1 MTSTLRD
8 KFLFTELST
17 DALSAGRWF
26 DGLAAGTFT
35 DMHGREVT
43 FKPAEFAEYV
53 ANTKAAIAATQTE
66 GGEVVGLPI
75 DARDHDKG
83 DGSGWIVDVS
93 LAGENLIRLLPKW
106 TELGRDLI
114 GKGIR
119 RFFSATVDTRNKVI
133 LGGTLT
139 NWPATRN
146 PKGQIMLRPIE
157 MAAAARMFELE
168 AVGHEDSINDQL
180 EDVQEAWNKQF
191 GYGMPMTCPQCA
203 APAPYDAEFC
213 PACGCALPKFAVLV
227 DVFDGYLIARAGGD
241 DDLFKVTYTRGGVNN
256 DEITFAPQAE
266 WTSVKSTYVDQA
278 LNQIKKIARALGLME
293 RPRKPKK
300 LGEAEANPP
309 VHLSQ
314 GDEVMSIKLSDL
326 SEADRAELAKLV
338 AAQVAPPAAPP
349 AAPPVDLSQFMGVAA
364 LSEDGKAQLAA
375 WMATQA
381 RTVKEQAELAF
392 KAEMAK
398 IQRENAVT
406 ELSQRVTGGS
416 AEAPRGLKGVTA
428 TELAKH
434 LLALPADEAKFF
446 GDLLAGIVK
455 DGLVEF
461 RETGHGGR
469 VDAVVELPAEIAAKL
484 DDGTFKIADLASPIL
499 GLGDLKNYDL
509 SKWAGK

>member
-1 MTSTLRD
+1 MAKIRSD
-8 KFLFTELST
+8 FLFVELST
-17 DALSAGRWF
+17 DALTPGRQF
-26 DGLAAGTFT
+26 DGLAVGEFT
-35 DMHGREVT
+35 DMHGRDVG
-43 FKPAEFAEYV
+43 FKTDEFSDYL
-53 ANTKAAIAATQTE
+53 ANTLDAIAATKTE
-66 GGEVVGLPI
+66 SGEVVGLPI
-75 DARDHDKG
+75 DAHDHDKG
-83 DGSGWIVDVS
+83 DGAGWIVGAE
-93 LAGENLIRLLPKW
+93 LAAPGLIRLIPKW

-119 RFFSATVDTRNKVI
+119 RFFSATVDLRNKVI

-146 PKGQIMLRPIE
+146 KKGQIMLRPIE
-157 MAAAARMFELE
+157 LAAASEKLFELE
-168 AVGHEDSINDQL
+168 AVGHEDSLNDQL
-180 EDVQEAWNKQF
+180 EDVQEAWNKQY
-191 GYGMPMTCPQCA
+191 GYGMPTACPQCA
-203 APAPYDAEFC
+203 QPTPYEAEFC
-213 PACGCALPKFAVLV
+213 PQCGCALPTFAVLV

-256 DEITFAPQAE
+256 DEIVFAPQAE

-293 RPRKPKK
+293 RPRKQK
-300 LGEAEANPP
+300 LGVAEAKPP

-338 AAQVAPPAAPP
+338 AAQVAPPP
-349 AAPPVDLSQFMGVAA
+349 AKETPPPVDLSQFMGVAA
-364 LSEDGKAQLAA
+364 LSEDGKAQLAT

-381 RTVKEQAELAF
+381 RTVQEQAELAF

-416 AEAPRGLKGVTA
+416 ADAPRGLKGVTA
-428 TELAKH
+428 ADLAKH

-446 GDLLAGIVK
+446 GDLLAGVVK

-461 RETGHGGR
+461 REAGHNGR
-469 VDAVVELPAEIAAKL
+469 VEAVVELPAEIAAKL
-484 DDGTFKIADLASPIL
+484 DSGEFKVADLSSPIL
-499 GLGDLKNYDL
+499 GLGDLKHYDL